1 MEQMLSMGNY
11 GKVVQDA
18 GNMERV
24 PSAGKLMQGNSASEW
39 WHLVKRLSMCY
50 ILCQMK
56 NDFFQSIMVHFGK
69 LVDQV
74 LDGYQSCAVVLSY

>member
-1 MEQMLSMGNY
+1 MPSMGNY
-11 GKVVQDA
+11 GKVVQD
-18 GNMERV
+18 
-24 PSAGKLMQGNSASEW
+24 AGKLMQGNSASEW
-39 WHLVKRLSMCY
+39 WLLVKLSSMWY

-56 NDFFQSIMVHFGK
+56 NDFLQSIMVHFGK